1 MQICGVFVT
10 PSRKDDINRLCDIQI
25 FMGEEQIKS
34 INLNINQKTI
44 IILTL
49 NIQILFVIRQSLPT
63 CLVAWSEF

>member
-10 PSRKDDINRLCDIQI
+10 PSRKDDINGLCDIQI
-25 FMGEEQIKS
+25 FTGEEQIKS

-49 NIQILFVIRQSLPT
+49 NIQILFVVRQSLPT
-63 CLVAWSEF
+63 CLSRLE